1 MYFCK
6 SNESDITSVPKGAKI
21 LFLGIGGIG
30 MAQLACLLA
39 EKGFNVEGVDN
50 EIWEPSKSWILSR
63 GLKVKKWEE
72 INSIEEFDFV
82 VIGNAVLRSNKLL
95 PLIEA
100 SSIPFCS
107 MAKVISDFLLRG
119 RTKIVIAG
127 THGKSTTTA
136 LIAFGLTNSGF
147 NPSVFVGAA
156 GKRGEILSRVGTNF
170 AVVEGDEY
178 DSAFFSK
185 ISKFYYYDPDY
196 LVITSLDFDH
206 KDIFPS
212 RDAYIENFV
221 KFINSQN
228 QVKKIILSSA
238 AFKNLSG
245 KINKDL
251 LVYPSQQFFYEE
263 KGDSVIFH
271 LNGEIVEQ
279 NCSLIGK
286 HNKLNMLGALICLK
300 SLDVDLPS
308 FSDFQGLK
316 RRLEL
321 IYSSDE
327 VIVIDDFAHHPE
339 EVRAGIFALR
349 DSHPKRKIIVVF
361 EPRSNTSRSSTFQ
374 HDYEDVFKL
383 PDAIVIK
390 EPIVRHNDDPSNML
404 DVKKILCSSGKEGF
418 TYKSKTGE
426 VLQEL
431 KNLALRHRP
440 SLVVFMSN
448 GSFEGM
454 IGDFV
459 GLLKS

>member
-30 MAQLACLLA
+30 MAQLACLLT
-39 EKGFNVEGVDN
+39 ERGFNVEGVDD

-72 INSIEEFDFV
+72 VNSIEEFDFV

-95 PLIEA
+95 SLIEA

-156 GKRGEILSRVGTNF
+156 RKRGEILSRVGTNF

-196 LVITSLDFDH
+196 LLITSLDFDH

-212 RDAYIENFV
+212 RDAYIQNFV

-228 QVKKIILSSA
+228 QLKKIILSSA

-245 KINKDL
+245 KINKEL

-263 KGDSVIFH
+263 KGDSAIFH
-271 LNGEIVEQ
+271 LNGETVEQ
-279 NCSLIGK
+279 NCSLTGK

-308 FSDFQGLK
+308 FSDFPGLK

-327 VIVIDDFAHHPE
+327 VIVVDDFAHHPE

-418 TYKSKTGE
+418 TYKNKTGE

-448 GSFEGM
+448 GSFDGI